1 MRFIDPNIRL
11 HIIDKQAVNSQ
22 GKLEP
27 IDYDFKAFLE
37 ESKTQIK
44 TLDTNIQYAPLNFTN
59 NTQFLKTQYS
69 VDLSFN
75 VFSEDRQE
83 AIENYD
89 KLHKLLNVVKPN
101 YRFVNNQY
109 LPIAGNIF
117 GLVSIK
123 FSGLPRLSKQKDEL
137 DIYITNFAYT
147 INKDMGFLE
156 LPYNPFDSADPDRTQ
171 LFVSGKNMLMPIA
184 YRLDISGRVLLP
196 LEESIRT
203 QDKTNGVVAN
213 ANRNIKSLPDILN
226 KLGTESAYQEKLVT
240 IVKNMIG
247 DKFADLSIPKLEK
260 IFSKAAAGT
269 NKYIINEKG
278 NPSEFDESGNEYNAP
293 TKLAIRARYVKIKN
307 EMLEIAREN

>member
-109 LPIAGNIF
+109 LPVAGNIF

-156 LPYNPFDSADPDRTQ
+156 LPYNPFDSKDPDRTQ

-203 QDKTNGVVAN
+203 KDKTNGVVAN
-213 ANRNIKSLPDILN
+213 ANRNIKSVQDILN
-226 KLGTESAYQEKLVT
+226 KISSTNADKIYETAVN
-240 IVKNMIG
+240 IVG
-247 DKFADLSIPKLEK
+247 EERLRSLSISRIEA
-260 IFSKAAAGT
+260 IFSTVNKAIKELDIDSNFNISGAGVL
-269 NKYIINEKG
+269 
-278 NPSEFDESGNEYNAP
+278 P
-293 TKLAIRARYVKIKN
+293 TETVQANIQKASDYKASIKDDAG
-307 EMLEIAREN
+307 IS

>member
-156 LPYNPFDSADPDRTQ
+156 LPYSPFNSKDPDRTQ

-213 ANRNIKSLPDILN
+213 ANKNKKSFTDILN
-226 KLGTESAYQEKLVT
+226 KFGTDTAYQEKLVT

-260 IFSKAAAGT
+260 IFSKAAVGT
-269 NKYIINEKG
+269 NEYIINEKG
-278 NPSEFDESGNEYNAP
+278 NPSEFNESGNEYDAA
-293 TKLAIRARYVKIKN
+293 TKNVIKTKYVQIKN
-307 EMLEIAREN
+307 QMLDIVREN

>member
-156 LPYNPFDSADPDRTQ
+156 LPYNPFDSKDPDRTQ

-203 QDKTNGVVAN
+203 KDKTNGVVAN

-226 KLGTESAYQEKLVT
+226 KLGTESAYQEKLIT
-240 IVKNMIG
+240 IAKSIIG
-247 DKFADLSIPKLEK
+247 DNYADISTAKLEK
-260 IFSKAAAGT
+260 IFT
-269 NKYIINEKG
+269 
-278 NPSEFDESGNEYNAP
+278 
-293 TKLAIRARYVKIKN
+293 KIKQATDAFVIDQNGNMSKYNGKN
-307 EMLEIAREN
+307 EPYTTEEQEGIAAVYNLIKSVIKKEAGL